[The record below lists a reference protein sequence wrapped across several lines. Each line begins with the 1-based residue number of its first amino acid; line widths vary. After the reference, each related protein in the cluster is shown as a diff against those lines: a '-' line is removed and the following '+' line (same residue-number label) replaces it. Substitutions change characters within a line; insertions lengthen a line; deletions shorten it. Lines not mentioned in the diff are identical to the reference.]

1 MNCIV
6 QEASR
11 NILENANIKVMQS
24 ASGPHPEPVNS
35 LPKLVCV
42 IPYMSIYL
50 KLSLYTKFET
60 KYLYAFL
67 VSPTPAAC
75 RALYLSTTPLLV
87 VTASL

>member
-1 MNCIV
+1 MV

-11 NILENANIKVMQS
+11 NILENANIKVTQS
-24 ASGPHPEPVNS
+24 ASGPSPKPVNS
-35 LPKLVCV
+35 LPKLVRV

-50 KLSLYTKFET
+50 KLYLYIKFET

-67 VSPTPAAC
+67 VSPTRAAC
-75 RALYLSTTPLLV
+75 RALYLCTTSLLV